1 MTYNIDAKIIK
12 QREDDILYFYGE
24 HDTQRSWAGH
34 YDELP
39 GMNEREISRYI
50 ATENI
55 DLFRKL
61 GNLMLTYSDI
71 VLDQDDEVP
80 QDTQGRAI
88 KSVVEEEHVATAA

>member
-1 MTYNIDAKIIK
+1 MTYSINVELLK
-12 QREDDILYFYGE
+12 QRKDDVFYFYGE

-39 GMNEREISRYI
+39 GMNEQEISHYI

-61 GNLMLTYSDI
+61 RNLMLTYGDI
-71 VLDQDDEVP
+71 VLDQDDEGP
-80 QDTQGRAI
+80 QNTQGQAI
-88 KSVVEEEHVATAA
+88 GPVVEEEHVATAA